1 MDERELSGVIEMA
14 IKKEKEARAFYL
26 NLCKKVK
33 DKFAQDTLKYL
44 ADEEAK
50 HAEYLKTCM
59 AGRYCSSVLGMKDAV
74 DHKIIEHLEKPDIR
88 KDMNSAEVY
97 LIAAQ
102 RELDAFNFYKTLA
115 DTYPPG
121 DMKDL
126 LMQMAKQEKQ
136 HKEKVEYLYN
146 NTAFPQTSG
155 G

>member
-1 MDERELSGVIEMA
+1 MDNKELAAVIEMA
-14 IKKEKEARAFYL
+14 IRREEEARAFYL
-26 NLCKKVK
+26 DLHVKVE
-33 DKFAQDTLKYL
+33 DTLAKDTLRYL

-50 HAEYLKTCM
+50 HAEYLRTCM
-59 AGRYCSSVLGMKDAV
+59 AGRYCSSVLGMKDPV
-74 DHKIIEHLEKPDIR
+74 DYKIIEYLEKPDIK

-97 LIAAQ
+97 LVAAQ
-102 RELDAFNFYKTLA
+102 RELDAYNFYKGLA

-126 LMQMAKQEKQ
+126 LIKMANQEKK
-136 HKEKVEYLYN
+136 HKEKVEYLYD